1 MYNLPAETEVLQRL
15 KKTEIY
21 RLLNFTPAQQTAFDQ
36 DISMVYIINEISD
49 NTLHLSGKDENA
61 FFIMEI
67 KLKNK
72 NYNPKNIEHLSK
84 LLERNILF
92 ALTYEDNVR
101 FAVFKTVLHQN
112 DWQNIDKVELTLNG
126 HNYDI
131 IWENMVRSVIG
142 IENEST
148 ESLEEQIET
157 KIDNDKILKDIE
169 KLKSKLHKEKQLNVK
184 MELNAEIR
192 KLEGMIK

>member
-1 MYNLPAETEVLQRL
+1 MFNLPHETEVFHRIN
-15 KKTEIY
+15 KIDIY
-21 RLLNFTPAQQTAFDQ
+21 RKFNFTSAQKSSFDE
-36 DISMVYIINEISD
+36 DIAKISIIHEISD
-49 NTLHLSGKDENA
+49 NTLHLSGSDDNA
-61 FFIMEI
+61 FFILEI
-67 KLKNK
+67 QLKKK
-72 NYNPKNIEHLSK
+72 NYDPKNIEKLSK
-84 LLERNILF
+84 LIDRNLLL
-92 ALTYEDNVR
+92 ALTCENMVR

-157 KIDNDKILKDIE
+157 KIDNDRILKDIE
-169 KLKSKLHKEKQLNVK
+169 KLKSKLHKEKQLNIK